1 MSNAWT
7 ILPLAPVSSTP
18 HCLFASCI
26 FGFWLVARCIVH
38 ACVWRN
44 YTISSAHIIGLKL
57 QRGVDDVFENIM
69 LQSFTLAYSYIY
81 LKLPSLFVTW
91 LFWTFHNK
99 LHNMKALVILS
110 HHDHHFSHILVSM
123 KKKKHLEYFREK
135 KVPTAQHFNIG
146 AHIGICA
153 QMSRNTLLYLP
164 SFKREFPILLL
175 MLISAWLT
183 VSRAFNSD
191 EKHLLNY

>member
-110 HHDHHFSHILVSM
+110 HHDHHFSHILVYM
-123 KKKKHLEYFREK
+123 KKKKHLWVLLSSSGVFSREK
-135 KVPTAQHFNIG
+135 TPHSSAFQHRGSYWDLCPN
-146 AHIGICA
+146 
-153 QMSRNTLLYLP
+153 
-164 SFKREFPILLL
+164 
-175 MLISAWLT
+175 
-183 VSRAFNSD
+183 V
-191 EKHLLNY
+191 